1 MVGWL
6 RARRIPIGLSLIL
19 LAFLVASGEILGS
32 ATSEC
37 QVEREPTL
45 VALFVANTGGLTF
58 YGQQLRSDCYIVVT
72 YLMPNQSRYTLP
84 GGYSSYFEAYV
95 VIVGG
100 RNRMYTTTN
109 GYQLVRY
116 HLLADCDAAISHA
129 RDFLA
134 RMSRLGLYTQSP
146 TSFGSTF
153 ICTS

>member
-95 VIVGG
+95 VIIGG
-100 RNRMYTTTN
+100 CIPQLMVTSWSVTT
-109 GYQLVRY
+109 YWPIAMLR
-116 HLLADCDAAISHA
+116 LATPAIFWHE
-129 RDFLA
+129 
-134 RMSRLGLYTQSP
+134 
-146 TSFGSTF
+146 
-153 ICTS
+153 